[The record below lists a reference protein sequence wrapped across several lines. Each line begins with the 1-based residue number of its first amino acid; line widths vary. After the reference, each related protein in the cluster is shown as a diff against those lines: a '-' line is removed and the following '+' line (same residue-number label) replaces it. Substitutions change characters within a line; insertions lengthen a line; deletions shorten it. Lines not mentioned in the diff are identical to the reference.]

1 MMFCQQLDS
10 CVSVDVVKARACVSG
25 MIELAD
31 VALFDDA
38 PGKRRLFLWRRVDQ
52 LMSI

>member
-10 CVSVDVVKARACVSG
+10 CVSVDVVKVGACVSG

-31 VALFDDA
+31 VAFFDDA
-38 PGKRRLFLWRRVDQ
+38 PGKRWLFLWRRVDQ